1 MKWRIILLFGVVLLG
16 TAAAQTQRVR
26 MGYLTVLPMGLGLI
40 AQDRGFYKEGN
51 LEVELIPFN
60 DLQPLMTALA
70 AGQLEA
76 AQTGFPASYV
86 WAARGAPIK
95 VIAKAAHPDILI
107 LAREDSG
114 ITDPEMLRG
123 RNLGTPPVGSTPEV
137 LFKGKVLPQYRLR
150 PSDLNLLPSPP
161 PTLVGGLATK
171 RFDAAVFPQP
181 WATIAELSLPV
192 RRVLDFG
199 KVWNN
204 QVGSVLAVNQPWLQR
219 SRPQALALIRAQ
231 RKAAEFIRSNPAD
244 AARILAATFIPRPVD
259 TPRGPVPGPEV
270 MARALKE
277 MIFDWR
283 IGRSDLAA
291 MAELMATLHRLEY
304 APKGVTLAQLL
315 DTTLLLEAGQ

>member
-1 MKWRIILLFGVVLLG
+1 MVLRVVLLLG
-16 TAAAQTQRVR
+16 LMLLGSTMAQKVR

-51 LEVELIPFN
+51 LEVELIPFS

-76 AQTGFPASYV
+76 AQTGFPAAYV

-114 ITDPEMLRG
+114 ITSPEMLRG

-137 LFKGKVLPQYRLR
+137 LFKGKVMPQYRLKTGE
-150 PSDLNLLPSPP
+150 LNLLPSPP
-161 PTLVGGLATK
+161 PALVGGLATK
-171 RFDAAVFPQP
+171 RFEAAVFPQP

-192 RRVLDFG
+192 KRVLDFG
-199 KVWNN
+199 KVWSN

-219 SRPQALALIRAQ
+219 NRAQALALVRAQ
-231 RKAAEFIRSNPAD
+231 RKAAEFIRANPTD
-244 AARILAATFIPRPVD
+244 SARILAATFIPRPVD
-259 TPRGPVPGPEV
+259 TPKGPVSGPEV
-270 MARALKE
+270 MQKALQD
-277 MIFDWR
+277 MIYDWR
-283 IGRSDLAA
+283 IGQADLAA

-304 APKGVTLAQLL
+304 APKGVTLSQLL
-315 DTTLLLEAGQ
+315 DTTLLKEVGQ

>member
-1 MKWRIILLFGVVLLG
+1 MWRVALLLLVFLLSSA
-16 TAAAQTQRVR
+16 TAQKVR
-26 MGYLTVLPMGLGLI
+26 MGYLTVLPMGLALI

-60 DLQPLMTALA
+60 DLQPLMAALA

-95 VIAKAAHPDILI
+95 IIAKAAHPDILI

-114 ITDPEMLRG
+114 IISPEMLKG

-137 LFKGKVLPQYRLR
+137 LFKGKVLPQYRFK
-150 PSDLNLLPSPP
+150 STDLNLLPSPP
-161 PTLVGGLATK
+161 PTLVGGLATR
-171 RFDAAVFPQP
+171 RFEAAVFPQP
-181 WATIAELSLPV
+181 WATIAEFSLPV
-192 RRVLDFG
+192 KRVLDFS
-199 KVWNN
+199 KIWSN

-219 SRPQALALIRAQ
+219 NRGQALALVRAQ

-244 AARILAATFIPRPVD
+244 SARILAATFIPRPVD
-259 TPRGPVPGPEV
+259 TPKGPISGTEV
-270 MARALKE
+270 MQKALQD
-277 MIFDWR
+277 MIYDWR
-283 IGRSDLAA
+283 IGQADLAA

-315 DTTLLLEAGQ
+315 DTTLLKEVGP